1 VIMAADR
8 QPRRILPIES
18 AAAQRRAGR
27 VMVGVAVVGVLVAL
41 TGALLGWHLVGELDE
56 TTRESLDVTVESL
69 DSLGDTIDLADEL
82 VGSTVDALAAVGDS
96 LEALSE
102 AFDSGSGVITE
113 VGSLAGTLAPA
124 LADTTTTL
132 RDLEE
137 VGAAIDEMLIGLS
150 EVPFAPNYDPEAGLG
165 ETLAT
170 LADTLEPLSAEFAS
184 ASADLETFTDD
195 VAALRGTIATLGDTV
210 EAVNTD
216 LAGSAA
222 LIEEYR
228 LRVERARALAET
240 TRDDLDDDTAW
251 MRFLILLGA
260 LNFAVGQIVPLWF
273 GHELLERSRA
283 A

>member
-1 VIMAADR
+1 VIVVADR

-18 AAAQRRAGR
+18 SAAQRRAGR

-113 VGSLAGTLAPA
+113 VGSLAGTVAPA